1 MIKTDIGNN
10 AGRIWQY
17 LDKKGESTL
26 ADIKKDLT
34 LKGSEVRMALGWL
47 ARENKIF
54 LFGEKDNLSIILLY

>member
-1 MIKTDIGNN
+1 MIKTDIGNT

-26 ADIKKDLT
+26 SDIKKDLM
-34 LKGSEVRMALGWL
+34 LKGSEARMALGWL

-54 LFGEKDNLSIILLY
+54 FYGDDDNMCIILLY